1 MKDNLKL
8 ETVAVANFAHEGELI
23 RSVLESGGFEAYVIN
38 ENAPVYVP
46 LVQSVLV
53 QVESSRAEAAKK
65 FLEENL
71 SAEPVDDNATDC
83 LNLN

>member
-1 MKDNLKL
+1 MS
-8 ETVAVANFAHEGELI
+8 AVRIFDTDPPSF
-23 RSVLESGGFEAYVIN
+23 SVLASGGFEAYVIN

-53 QVESSRAEAAKK
+53 QVESSQAEAAKK

-71 SAEPVDDNATDC
+71 SAEPVDDNEIA
-83 LNLN
+83 LA